1 MSITFVEINHVV
13 EVVFLVILLV
23 IVFSY
28 AVLAVVSIAA
38 IRKHQRKNRYQ
49 SVEDLLSSKY
59 LPGISIVAPAYNE
72 GLTIVENVRS
82 ILSLSYSDFEIIIV
96 NDGSKDDS
104 LQKLTE
110 AFSLAKV
117 RNMPVADIPTQEIRG
132 IYKSR
137 NLAYSHLIVVDKENG
152 GKADAL
158 NAGINQS
165 TKKLVLCMDVDCII
179 EPDGLL
185 KLVRPFLEET
195 KRRVVAVGGV
205 IRVVNSCEVKRG
217 KVTQVNLPNG
227 WLERFQVL
235 EYFRVFTL
243 TRMGWAHM
251 RGLLLISGALGMFD
265 KEILIKAGGYT
276 PNIVGEDMEVVLKLH
291 RYMREVAK
299 EKYSIGFIPDP
310 LCWTEVPNTAKVL
323 NRQRNRWSRG
333 FIESILEHK
342 RMFFNPKYGF
352 VGLVSFPY
360 AVFFEWMLAPIEV
373 FGYVYFAYCI
383 YSGFFNL
390 PYFLLLFVLVYS
402 YFMMVTLLSIL
413 SEELV
418 YHNYNKKIDLVKL
431 MLIAMVEPFF
441 YHPLNL
447 YWTIKGNFDYFV
459 RGKREW
465 GKMDRRGF
473 DENII

>member
-1 MSITFVEINHVV
+1 MSISFVEINHIV
-13 EVVFLVILLV
+13 EIVFMVILLIV
-23 IVFSY
+23 VFSY
-28 AVLAVVSIAA
+28 AILAIVSVIAM
-38 IRKHQRKNRYQ
+38 RKHQLKNRYQ
-49 SVEDLLSSKY
+49 SVDDLISSKY
-59 LPGISIVAPAYNE
+59 LPGISIIAPAYNE

-104 LQKLTE
+104 LEKLIE
-110 AFSLAKV
+110 AFNLSRV
-117 RNMPVADIPTQEIRG
+117 RNIQVDEIPTQNIRG
-132 IYKSR
+132 VYKSR

-158 NAGINQS
+158 NSGINQS
-165 TKKLVLCMDVDCII
+165 SKKLVLCIDVDCII

-185 KLVRPFLEET
+185 KMVRPFLEEK

-205 IRVVNSCEVKRG
+205 IRVVNNCDVKSG
-217 KVTQVNLPNG
+217 KVTHVNLPNG

-251 RGLLLISGALGMFD
+251 HSLLLISGALGMFD
-265 KEILIKAGGYT
+265 KEILVKAGGYT
-276 PNIVGEDMEVVLKLH
+276 PGIVGEDMELVLKLH
-291 RYMREVAK
+291 KYMREVAK
-299 EKYSIGFIPDP
+299 QKYTIGFIPDP
-310 LCWTEVPNTAKVL
+310 LCWTEVPNSARVL
-323 NRQRNRWSRG
+323 SRQRNRWSRG
-333 FIESILEHK
+333 FIESIIEHR
-342 RMFFNPKYGF
+342 RMFFNPKYGI
-352 VGLVSFPY
+352 VGMISFPY
-360 AVFFEWMLAPIEV
+360 AVFFEWLLAPIEV
-373 FGYVYFAYCI
+373 FGYGYFLYSI
-383 YSGFFNL
+383 YIGYFNI
-390 PYFLLLFVLVYS
+390 PYFVLLFTLVYS

-418 YHNYNKKIDLVKL
+418 YHHYNKKIDLIKL

-447 YWTIKGNFDYFV
+447 YWTLKGNFDYFI

>member
-1 MSITFVEINHVV
+1 MSITFVGVNHVV
-13 EVVFLVILLV
+13 EVVFLIILLV

-28 AVLAVVSIAA
+28 TVLAVVSLIA
-38 IRKHQRKNRYQ
+38 IRKHQRRNRAH
-49 SVEDLLSSKY
+49 SLDDLLSSKY
-59 LPGISIVAPAYNE
+59 LPTISIVAPAYNE
-72 GLTIVENVRS
+72 GLTIVENARS
-82 ILSLSYSDFEIIIV
+82 MLLLNYPDFEIIIV

-104 LQKLTE
+104 LEKLIE
-110 AFSLAKV
+110 AFDLA
-117 RNMPVADIPTQEIRG
+117 RIRTIPIAEIPTKEIRG
-132 IYKSR
+132 VYKSR
-137 NLAYSHLIVVDKENG
+137 NLAFSHLVIVDKVNG

-165 TKKLVLCMDVDCII
+165 TKKLVLCIDVDCIL

-185 KLVRPFLEET
+185 KMVRPFLEEG
-195 KRRVVAVGGV
+195 KRKVIAVGGV
-205 IRVVNSCEVKRG
+205 IRIVNSCEVKSG

-251 RGLLLISGALGMFD
+251 RGTLIISGALGMFD
-265 KEILIKAGGYT
+265 REILVKVGGYT
-276 PNIVGEDMEVVLKLH
+276 PNIVGEDMELVLKLH
-291 RYMREVAK
+291 GYMREVAK

-310 LCWTEVPNTAKVL
+310 LCWTEVPNTATVL
-323 NRQRNRWSRG
+323 SRQRNRWSRG
-333 FIESILEHK
+333 FIESILCHK
-342 RMFFNPKYGF
+342 RMFLNPRYGF

-360 AVFFEWMLAPIEV
+360 SVFFEWLLAPIEV
-373 FGYVYFAYCI
+373 FGFAYLCYSI

-390 PYFLLLFVLVYS
+390 PFFLLLFVLVYS

-413 SEELV
+413 AEELV
-418 YHNYNKKIDLVKL
+418 YHRYGKKMDLIKL
-431 MLIAMVEPFF
+431 MLIVMIEPFF

-447 YWTIKGNFDYFV
+447 YWTIKGNFDYFI

-465 GKMDRRGF
+465 GTMDRRGF

>member
-1 MSITFVEINHVV
+1 MSVTFVEINHVV
-13 EVVFLVILLV
+13 EVVFMIILLI

-28 AVLAVVSIAA
+28 AVMAIVSVIA
-38 IRKHQRKNRYQ
+38 IRKHQLRNRYQ
-49 SVEDLLSSKY
+49 SVDDLISSKY
-59 LPGISIVAPAYNE
+59 LPGISIIAPAYNE

-96 NDGSKDDS
+96 NDGSTDDS
-104 LQKLTE
+104 LEKLIE
-110 AFSLAKV
+110 AFNLAKV
-117 RNMPVADIPTQEIRG
+117 RNIQVAEIPTQNTRG

-158 NAGINQS
+158 NSGINQS
-165 TKKLVLCMDVDCII
+165 SKKLVLCIDVDCII
-179 EPDGLL
+179 EADGLL
-185 KLVRPFLEET
+185 KMVRPFLEEK

-205 IRVVNSCEVKRG
+205 IRVVNNCEVKSG

-251 RGLLLISGALGMFD
+251 HGLLLISGALGMFD
-265 KEILIKAGGYT
+265 KEILVKAGGYT
-276 PNIVGEDMEVVLKLH
+276 PGIVGEDMELVLKLH
-291 RYMREVAK
+291 KYMREEAK
-299 EKYSIGFIPDP
+299 QKYTIGFIPDP
-310 LCWTEVPNTAKVL
+310 ICWTEVPDSAQVL
-323 NRQRNRWSRG
+323 SRQRNRWSRG
-333 FIESILEHK
+333 FIESIIKHK
-342 RMFFNPKYGF
+342 RMFFNPNYGV
-352 VGLVSFPY
+352 VGMVSFPY
-360 AVFFEWMLAPIEV
+360 AVFFEWFLAPVEV
-373 FGYVYFAYCI
+373 FGYGYFLYSVYIGY
-383 YSGFFNL
+383 FNI
-390 PYFLLLFVLVYS
+390 PYFLLLFTLVYS

-418 YHNYNKKIDLVKL
+418 YHHYNKKIDLIKL

-447 YWTIKGNFDYFV
+447 YWTLKGNFDYFI